1 MPVRYT
7 KKVISST
14 DAEKIVALP
23 ESWLMDMKGKDIKP
37 AKLSR
42 TVSAFANSN
51 GGEIYLGISHFDDKD
66 RYFWDGFINEEKFNQ
81 YATLLEEIL
90 PSFELY
96 VIEAFEHSIE
106 HTYVFHIIIHKTNTI
121 IKASDG
127 KAYVRY
133 GVQNLPCDTPEKML
147 RLQLDKGVA
156 SYEDEITQGVFDDI
170 KDSSVLLNFL
180 HDVVPQTSPYDWLR
194 KQRVMDSNAKINVA
208 GELLYD
214 ECPQA
219 VLPKQSGVRISRY
232 HTDESEGERETLE
245 AGFPISIEGD
255 IYSLINKTVA
265 SVKETVE
272 KVGVISKEGKENKIY
287 PDVTLHEI
295 ITNAVLH
302 RDYSILKDIQI
313 RIFTNRI
320 EIESPGKL
328 PGHITLDNI
337 LNEQYSR
344 NPKIIR
350 LISKFPSPPN
360 KDVGE
365 GLNTAFRAMQEMQLK
380 PPAIEETEN
389 SVIVTIKHERLADA
403 ETIVL
408 DYLKEH
414 KTINNAIARSL
425 TGIADSNRM
434 KKVFYVLKD
443 KELLEI
449 VPGTRGAATRWQMKR
464 KLGFDIQQTEDQF
477 TLF

>member
-1 MPVRYT
+1 MPIRYSKT
-7 KKVISST
+7 IISSA
-14 DAEKIVALP
+14 DVQKIIALS
-23 ESWLMDMKGKDIKP
+23 ENWIVDMKGKDIKP

-42 TVSAFANSN
+42 TISAFANSN
-51 GGEIYLGISHFDDKD
+51 GGEIYLGISHLDDKNQ
-66 RYFWDGFINEEKFNQ
+66 YFWDGYINEESFNQ
-81 YATLLEEIL
+81 YVALLEEIL
-90 PSFELY
+90 PSFESY
-96 VIEAFEHSIE
+96 AIEAFEHPVD

-121 IKASDG
+121 IKASDR
-127 KAYVRY
+127 KIYERH

-147 RLQLDKGVA
+147 RLQLDKGIA

-180 HDVVPQTSPYDWLR
+180 HDVVPQTLPYDWLR

-219 VLPKQSGVRISRY
+219 VLPKQSGVRILRY
-232 HTDESEGERETLE
+232 HTDENEGERGTLE
-245 AGFPISIEGD
+245 DGFPISIEGD

-265 SVKETVE
+265 VVKDIVE
-272 KVGVISKEGKENKIY
+272 RVGVISREGKESKIY

-328 PGHITLDNI
+328 PGHITLENI
-337 LNEQYSR
+337 LSEQYSR
-344 NPKIIR
+344 NPKIVR

-380 PPAIEETEN
+380 PPSIVETAN

-414 KTINNAIARSL
+414 ETINNAIARSL
-425 TGIADSNRM
+425 TGIVDSNRM
-434 KKVFYVLKD
+434 KKIFYVLKD
-443 KELLEI
+443 KDLLEI
-449 VPGTRGAATRWQMKR
+449 VPGTRGAATCWRVKS
-464 KLGFDIQQTEDQF
+464 KSSYDTQQSVDQL

>member
-1 MPVRYT
+1 MPIQYS
-7 KKVISST
+7 KKTISST
-14 DAEKIVALP
+14 DAIKIVALS
-23 ESWLMDMKGKDIKP
+23 ESWSIDKKGKDIKP
-37 AKLSR
+37 SKLSR
-42 TVSAFANSN
+42 TISAFANSN
-51 GGEIYLGISHFDDKD
+51 GGEIYLGISHLDDKD
-66 RYFWDGFINEEKFNQ
+66 DYIWDGYRDEESFNQ
-81 YATLLEEIL
+81 YIGLLDEIL
-90 PSFELY
+90 PSY
-96 VIEAFEHSIE
+96 DSYSIEAFGHPTEN
-106 HTYVFHIIIHKTNTI
+106 TYVFHIIVHKTTTI

-127 KAYVRY
+127 KIYERH
-133 GVQNLPCDTPEKML
+133 GVQNLPCDTPDKML
-147 RLQLDKGVA
+147 RLQLDKGIA
-156 SYEDEITQGVFDDI
+156 SYEDEMTQGVFDDI
-170 KDSSVLLNFL
+170 KDSTVLLNFL
-180 HDVVPQTSPYDWLR
+180 SAVVPQTLPYDWLR

-219 VLPKQSGVRISRY
+219 VLPKQSGIRILRY
-232 HTDESEGERETLE
+232 HTDESEGERGNLE
-245 AGFPISIEGD
+245 DGFPISIEGD
-255 IYSLINKTVA
+255 IYSLINKTVNT
-265 SVKETVE
+265 VKEIVE
-272 KVGVISKEGKENKIY
+272 SAGVISKDGKENKIY
-287 PDVTLHEI
+287 PDVVLHEI

-302 RDYSILKDIQI
+302 RDYSVPKDILI

-328 PGHITLDNI
+328 PGHITVDNI
-337 LNEQYSR
+337 LSEQYSR

-380 PPAIEETEN
+380 PPIIAETEN

-403 ETIVL
+403 ETVVL

-414 KTINNAIARSL
+414 NIITNAIARSL
-425 TGIADSNRM
+425 TGINDSNRM

-443 KELLEI
+443 KGLLEI
-449 VPGTRGAATRWQMKR
+449 VPGTHGAATKWRLSNQRDEIKR
-464 KLGFDIQQTEDQF
+464 DEQL

>member
-1 MPVRYT
+1 MPIRYS
-7 KKVISST
+7 KRVISII
-14 DAEKIVALP
+14 DVEKIVTQSEDWVL
-23 ESWLMDMKGKDIKP
+23 DMKGKDIKP
-37 AKLSR
+37 AKLSK

-51 GGEIYLGISHFDDKD
+51 GGEIYLGISHLDDKNQ
-66 RYFWDGFINEEKFNQ
+66 YIWNGYINEESFNG
-81 YATLLEEIL
+81 YATLLENIL
-90 PSFELY
+90 PSFESY
-96 VIEAFEHSIE
+96 VIEAFEHPVE
-106 HTYVFHIIIHKTNTI
+106 HTYIFHIIIHKTNTI

-127 KAYVRY
+127 KIYERH
-133 GVQNLPCDTPEKML
+133 GVQNLPCDSPEKIL
-147 RLQLDKGVA
+147 RLQLDKGIA

-170 KDSSVLLNFL
+170 KDSPILLNFL
-180 HDVVPQTSPYDWLR
+180 HDVVPQTLPYDWLR

-219 VLPKQSGVRISRY
+219 VLPKQSGVRILRY
-232 HTDESEGERETLE
+232 HTDECEGERGTLE
-245 AGFPISIEGD
+245 DGFPISIEGD
-255 IYSLINKTVA
+255 IYSLINKTVTT
-265 SVKETVE
+265 VKEIVE
-272 KVGVISKEGKENKIY
+272 RVGVISKEGKESKIY

-320 EIESPGKL
+320 EVESPGKL
-328 PGHITLDNI
+328 PGHITLENI
-337 LNEQYSR
+337 LSEQYSR

-365 GLNTAFRAMQEMQLK
+365 GLNTAFRAMQEMHLK
-380 PPAIEETEN
+380 PPTIAETDN
-389 SVIVTIKHERLADA
+389 SVIVTIRHERLADA

-414 KTINNAIARSL
+414 ETITNAIARSL
-425 TGIADSNRM
+425 TGIADSNKM

-449 VPGTRGAATRWQMKR
+449 VPGTRGVATRWRMKSE
-464 KLGFDIQQTEDQF
+464 LGCEAQQSETQLTF
-477 TLF
+477 F

>member
-1 MPVRYT
+1 MPIRYS
-7 KKVISST
+7 KRVISII
-14 DAEKIVALP
+14 DVEKIVTQSEDWVL
-23 ESWLMDMKGKDIKP
+23 DMKGKDIKP
-37 AKLSR
+37 AKLSK

-51 GGEIYLGISHFDDKD
+51 GGEIYLGISHLDDKNQ
-66 RYFWDGFINEEKFNQ
+66 YIWNGYINEESFNG
-81 YATLLEEIL
+81 YATLLENIL
-90 PSFELY
+90 PSFESY
-96 VIEAFEHSIE
+96 VIEAFEHPVE
-106 HTYVFHIIIHKTNTI
+106 HTYIFHIIIHKTNTI

-127 KAYVRY
+127 KIYERH
-133 GVQNLPCDTPEKML
+133 GVQNLPCDSPEKIL
-147 RLQLDKGVA
+147 RLQLDKGIA

-170 KDSSVLLNFL
+170 KDSPILLNFL
-180 HDVVPQTSPYDWLR
+180 HDVVPQTLPYDWLR

-219 VLPKQSGVRISRY
+219 VLPKQSGVRILRY
-232 HTDESEGERETLE
+232 YTDECEGERGTLE
-245 AGFPISIEGD
+245 DGFPISIEGD

-265 SVKETVE
+265 TVKEIVE
-272 KVGVISKEGKENKIY
+272 RVGVISKEGKESKIY

-320 EIESPGKL
+320 EVESPGKL
-328 PGHITLDNI
+328 PGHITLENI
-337 LNEQYSR
+337 LSEQYSR

-365 GLNTAFRAMQEMQLK
+365 GLNTAFRAMQEMHLK
-380 PPAIEETEN
+380 PPTIAETDN
-389 SVIVTIKHERLADA
+389 SVIVTIRHERLADA

-414 KTINNAIARSL
+414 ETITNAIARSL
-425 TGIADSNRM
+425 TGIADSNKM

-443 KELLEI
+443 KALLEI
-449 VPGTRGAATRWQMKR
+449 VPGTRGVATRWRMKSE
-464 KLGFDIQQTEDQF
+464 LGCEAQQSETQLTF
-477 TLF
+477 F

>member
-344 NPKIIR
+344 NPKCGYP
-350 LISKFPSPPN
+350 F
-360 KDVGE
+360 
-365 GLNTAFRAMQEMQLK
+365 
-380 PPAIEETEN
+380 
-389 SVIVTIKHERLADA
+389 
-403 ETIVL
+403 
-408 DYLKEH
+408 
-414 KTINNAIARSL
+414 
-425 TGIADSNRM
+425 
-434 KKVFYVLKD
+434 
-443 KELLEI
+443 
-449 VPGTRGAATRWQMKR
+449 
-464 KLGFDIQQTEDQF
+464 
-477 TLF
+477 

>member
-1 MPVRYT
+1 
-7 KKVISST
+7 
-14 DAEKIVALP
+14 
-23 ESWLMDMKGKDIKP
+23 
-37 AKLSR
+37 
-42 TVSAFANSN
+42 
-51 GGEIYLGISHFDDKD
+51 
-66 RYFWDGFINEEKFNQ
+66 
-81 YATLLEEIL
+81 
-90 PSFELY
+90 
-96 VIEAFEHSIE
+96 
-106 HTYVFHIIIHKTNTI
+106 
-121 IKASDG
+121 
-127 KAYVRY
+127 
-133 GVQNLPCDTPEKML
+133 ML

>member
-1 MPVRYT
+1 MPIHYSKMIV
-7 KKVISST
+7 SSA
-14 DAEKIVALP
+14 DVSEIVALS
-23 ESWLMDMKGKDIKP
+23 ESWSIDMKGKDIKP
-37 AKLSR
+37 SKLSR

-51 GGEIYLGISHFDDKD
+51 GGEIYLGLSHLDDKNQ
-66 RYFWDGFINEEKFNQ
+66 YIWDGYKNEESFNQ
-81 YATLLEEIL
+81 YIALFEEIM
-90 PSFELY
+90 PSYEAY
-96 VIEAFEHSIE
+96 SIEAFEHPTD
-106 HTYVFHIIIHKTNTI
+106 HTYVFHIIVHKTTTI

-127 KAYVRY
+127 KMYERH
-133 GVQNLPCDTPEKML
+133 GVQNLPCDTPAKML
-147 RLQLDKGVA
+147 RLQLDKGIA
-156 SYEDEITQGVFDDI
+156 SYEDEMTQSVFDDI
-170 KDSSVLLNFL
+170 KDSPVLLNFL
-180 HDVVPQTSPYDWLR
+180 SAVAPKTLPYDWLR
-194 KQRVMDSNAKINVA
+194 KQRVMDGSAKVNVA

-219 VLPKQSGVRISRY
+219 VLPKQSGVRILRY
-232 HTDESEGERETLE
+232 HTDESEGKRENLE
-245 AGFPISIEGD
+245 SGFPISIEGD
-255 IYSLINKTVA
+255 IYSLINKTVN
-265 SVKETVE
+265 TVRE
-272 KVGVISKEGKENKIY
+272 IVESVGVIGKEGKESRIY
-287 PDVTLHEI
+287 PDVVLHEI

-302 RDYSILKDIQI
+302 RDYSVPKDIQI

-365 GLNTAFRAMQEMQLK
+365 GLNVAFRAMQEMQLK
-380 PPAIEETEN
+380 PPTIAETEN
-389 SVIVTIKHERLADA
+389 SVIVTIRHERLADA

-414 KTINNAIARSL
+414 DTINNAIARSL

-443 KELLEI
+443 KNLLEI
-449 VPGTRGAATRWQMKR
+449 VPDTHGASTRWKMVNRIDDELGNEQL
-464 KLGFDIQQTEDQF
+464 KLF
-477 TLF
+477 

>member
-1 MPVRYT
+1 MPIHYS

-14 DAEKIVALP
+14 DVEKIVALS
-23 ESWLMDMKGKDIKP
+23 ENWIMDMKGKDIKP

-51 GGEIYLGISHFDDKD
+51 GGEIYLGIAHFDDKD
-66 RYFWDGFINEEKFNQ
+66 QYFWDGYKNEESFNE
-81 YATLLEEIL
+81 YATLLENIL
-90 PSFELY
+90 PSFESY
-96 VIEAFEHSIE
+96 VIEAFEHPVE

-121 IKASDG
+121 VKTSDG
-127 KAYVRY
+127 KIYERH
-133 GVQNLPCDTPEKML
+133 GVQNLPCDTPERML
-147 RLQLDKGVA
+147 RLQLDKGLA
-156 SYEDEITQGVFDDI
+156 SYEDEITQGVFDEI
-170 KDSSVLLNFL
+170 KDSPVLLNFL
-180 HDVVPQTSPYDWLR
+180 HAVVPQTLPYDWLR
-194 KQRVMDSNAKINVA
+194 KQRVMDSNAKISVA

-214 ECPQA
+214 ECPQT
-219 VLPKQSGVRISRY
+219 VLPKQSGVRILRY
-232 HTDESEGERETLE
+232 RTDESEGERGTLE
-245 AGFPISIEGD
+245 EGFPISIEGD
-255 IYSLINKTVA
+255 IYSLINKTVTA
-265 SVKETVE
+265 VKEIVE

-328 PGHITLDNI
+328 PGHITLGNI
-337 LNEQYSR
+337 LSEQYSR

-380 PPAIEETEN
+380 PPVIVETDN

-414 KTINNAIARSL
+414 ETINNSIARSL
-425 TGIADSNRM
+425 TGITDSNKM
-434 KKVFYVLKD
+434 KKIFYVLKD

-449 VPGTRGAATRWQMKR
+449 VPGTRGVATRWRMKSKQDYDMQR
-464 KLGFDIQQTEDQF
+464 PGDQL

>member
-1 MPVRYT
+1 MPIRYS
-7 KKVISST
+7 KRVISII
-14 DAEKIVALP
+14 DVEKIVTQSEDWVL
-23 ESWLMDMKGKDIKP
+23 DMKGKDIKP
-37 AKLSR
+37 AKLSK

-51 GGEIYLGISHFDDKD
+51 GGEIYLGISHLDDKNQ
-66 RYFWDGFINEEKFNQ
+66 YIWNGYINEESFNG
-81 YATLLEEIL
+81 YATLLENIL
-90 PSFELY
+90 PSFESY
-96 VIEAFEHSIE
+96 VIEAFEHPVE
-106 HTYVFHIIIHKTNTI
+106 HTYIFHIIIHKTNTI

-127 KAYVRY
+127 KIYERH
-133 GVQNLPCDTPEKML
+133 GVQNLPCDSPEKIL
-147 RLQLDKGVA
+147 RLQLDKGIA

-170 KDSSVLLNFL
+170 KDSPILLNFL
-180 HDVVPQTSPYDWLR
+180 HDVVPQTLPYDWLR

-219 VLPKQSGVRISRY
+219 VLPKQSGVRILRY
-232 HTDESEGERETLE
+232 HTDECEGERGTLE
-245 AGFPISIEGD
+245 DGFPISIEGD

-265 SVKETVE
+265 TVKEIVE
-272 KVGVISKEGKENKIY
+272 RVGVISKEGKESKIY

-320 EIESPGKL
+320 EVESPGKL
-328 PGHITLDNI
+328 PGHITLENI
-337 LNEQYSR
+337 LSEQYSR

-365 GLNTAFRAMQEMQLK
+365 GLNTAFRAMQEMHLK
-380 PPAIEETEN
+380 PPTIAETDN
-389 SVIVTIKHERLADA
+389 SVIVTIRHERLADA

-414 KTINNAIARSL
+414 ETITNAIARSL
-425 TGIADSNRM
+425 TGIADSNKM

-449 VPGTRGAATRWQMKR
+449 VPGTRGVATRWRMKSE
-464 KLGFDIQQTEDQF
+464 LGCEAQQSETQLTF
-477 TLF
+477 F

>member
-1 MPVRYT
+1 MPIRYS
-7 KKVISST
+7 KKVISSM
-14 DAEKIVALP
+14 DAEKIVALS
-23 ESWLMDMKGKDIKP
+23 ESWIVDMKGKDIKP

-51 GGEIYLGISHFDDKD
+51 GGEIYLGISHLDDKD
-66 RYFWDGFINEEKFNQ
+66 QYFWNGYVNEESFNQ

-90 PSFELY
+90 PSFESY
-96 VIEAFEHSIE
+96 VIEAFEHPVD
-106 HTYVFHIIIHKTNTI
+106 HTYVFHIIVHKTNTI
-121 IKASDG
+121 LKASDG
-127 KAYVRY
+127 KIYERH
-133 GVQNLPCDTPEKML
+133 GVQNLPCDTPEKIL
-147 RLQLDKGVA
+147 RLQRDKGLA
-156 SYEDEITQGVFDDI
+156 SYEDEMTQGVFDDI

-180 HDVVPQTSPYDWLR
+180 HDVVPQTLPYDWLR

-219 VLPKQSGVRISRY
+219 VLPKQSGVRILRY
-232 HTDESEGERETLE
+232 HTDESEGERGTLE
-245 AGFPISIEGD
+245 EGFPISIEGD
-255 IYSLINKTVA
+255 IYSLINNTVA
-265 SVKETVE
+265 TVKEIVE
-272 KVGVISKEGKENKIY
+272 KVGVISKDGKESKIY

-302 RDYSILKDIQI
+302 RDYSVPKDIQI

-328 PGHITLDNI
+328 PGHITLENI
-337 LNEQYSR
+337 LSEQYSR

-380 PPAIEETEN
+380 PPTIEETEN

-408 DYLKEH
+408 DYLAEH
-414 KTINNAIARSL
+414 ETINNAIARSL
-425 TGIADSNRM
+425 TGIADSNKM
-434 KKVFYVLKD
+434 KKIFYVLKD

-449 VPGTRGAATRWQMKR
+449 VPGTRGVATQWRMKSKSSHDVR
-464 KLGFDIQQTEDQF
+464 QYEEQL

>member
-1 MPVRYT
+1 MPIRYS
-7 KKVISST
+7 KRVISII
-14 DAEKIVALP
+14 DVEKIVTQSEDWVL
-23 ESWLMDMKGKDIKP
+23 DMKGKDIKP
-37 AKLSR
+37 AKLSK

-51 GGEIYLGISHFDDKD
+51 GGEIYLGISHLDDKNQ
-66 RYFWDGFINEEKFNQ
+66 YIWNGYINEESFNG
-81 YATLLEEIL
+81 YATLLENIL
-90 PSFELY
+90 PSFESY
-96 VIEAFEHSIE
+96 VIEAFEHPVE
-106 HTYVFHIIIHKTNTI
+106 HTYIFHIIIHKTNTI

-127 KAYVRY
+127 KIYERH
-133 GVQNLPCDTPEKML
+133 GVQNLPCDSPEKIL
-147 RLQLDKGVA
+147 RLQLDKGIA

-170 KDSSVLLNFL
+170 KDSPILLNFL
-180 HDVVPQTSPYDWLR
+180 HDVVPQTLPYDWLR

-219 VLPKQSGVRISRY
+219 VLPKQSGVRILRY
-232 HTDESEGERETLE
+232 HTDECEGERGTLE
-245 AGFPISIEGD
+245 DGFPISIEGD

-265 SVKETVE
+265 TVKKIVE
-272 KVGVISKEGKENKIY
+272 RVGVISKEGKESKIY

-320 EIESPGKL
+320 EVESPGKL
-328 PGHITLDNI
+328 PGHITLENI
-337 LNEQYSR
+337 LSEQYSR

-365 GLNTAFRAMQEMQLK
+365 GLNTAFRAMQEMHLK
-380 PPAIEETEN
+380 PPTIAETDN
-389 SVIVTIKHERLADA
+389 SVIVTIRHERLADA

-414 KTINNAIARSL
+414 ETITNAIARSL
-425 TGIADSNRM
+425 TGIADSNKM

-449 VPGTRGAATRWQMKR
+449 VPGTRGVATRWRMKSE
-464 KLGFDIQQTEDQF
+464 LGCEAQQSETQLTF
-477 TLF
+477 F

>member
-7 KKVISST
+7 KKVI
-14 DAEKIVALP
+14 K
-23 ESWLMDMKGKDIKP
+23 SWLMDMKGKDIRP

-51 GGEIYLGISHFDDKD
+51 GGEIYLGISHFDNKD
-66 RYFWDGFINEEKFNQ
+66 QYFWDGFINEERFNP

-194 KQRVMDSNAKINVA
+194 KQRVMDGNAKINVA

-245 AGFPISIEGD
+245 AGFPVSIEGD

-265 SVKETVE
+265 SVKEIVE
-272 KVGVISKEGKENKIY
+272 RVGVISKEGKERKIY

-337 LNEQYSR
+337 LSEQCSR

-350 LISKFPSPPN
+350 LISKFPSPPT
-360 KDVGE
+360 K
-365 GLNTAFRAMQEMQLK
+365 M
-380 PPAIEETEN
+380 
-389 SVIVTIKHERLADA
+389 S
-403 ETIVL
+403 
-408 DYLKEH
+408 
-414 KTINNAIARSL
+414 AR
-425 TGIADSNRM
+425 D
-434 KKVFYVLKD
+434 
-443 KELLEI
+443 
-449 VPGTRGAATRWQMKR
+449 
-464 KLGFDIQQTEDQF
+464 
-477 TLF
+477 